1 MYAIILILH
10 RLKFTNNTTI
20 LLLYLYF
27 IQLQIQLFARTL
39 FPSTRFLSNHHSKPL
54 KLILINLKEIEI
66 NRDAIKRKAPRFS
79 VPKKENKGSCGRV
92 TKRLIARNSIRDNI
106 VYSQSQKQEVSKQQ
120 NPRKP
125 TKKRETPKRGEETE
139 HG

>member
-27 IQLQIQLFARTL
+27 IQLQIQLFARTV
-39 FPSTRFLSNHHSKPL
+39 STRFLSNHHSKPL
-54 KLILINLKEIEI
+54 KLILINLKRIEI

-79 VPKKENKGSCGRV
+79 IPKK
-92 TKRLIARNSIRDNI
+92 
-106 VYSQSQKQEVSKQQ
+106 
-120 NPRKP
+120 
-125 TKKRETPKRGEETE
+125 KKIKDRAVV
-139 HG
+139 

>member
-27 IQLQIQLFARTL
+27 IQLQIQLFARTV
-39 FPSTRFLSNHHSKPL
+39 STRFLSNHHSKPL
-54 KLILINLKEIEI
+54 KLILINLKRIEI
-66 NRDAIKRKAPRFS
+66 NRDAKRKAPRFS
-79 VPKKENKGSCGRV
+79 VPKKKKIKDRV

>member
-27 IQLQIQLFARTL
+27 IQLQIQLFARTV
-39 FPSTRFLSNHHSKPL
+39 STRFLSNHHSKPL
-54 KLILINLKEIEI
+54 KLILINLKRIEI

-79 VPKKENKGSCGRV
+79 VRKKENKGSCGRV

-106 VYSQSQKQEVSKQQ
+106 VYSQSQKQEVSNQQ

>member
-27 IQLQIQLFARTL
+27 IQLQIQLFARTV
-39 FPSTRFLSNHHSKPL
+39 STRFLSNHHSKPL
-54 KLILINLKEIEI
+54 KLILINLKRIEI

-79 VPKKENKGSCGRV
+79 VPKKKKIKDRV

-106 VYSQSQKQEVSKQQ
+106 VYFQSQKQEVSNQQ